1 MVIVVYNHLIS
12 SVGRVG
18 RRLMTAAAATERDSQ
33 PGTRRKQK
41 RARWA
46 GNNDAQLGKG
56 GRLGSISLLGLLW
69 VLWELDE
76 FIRDKP
82 GEERGQRGVEKIIH
96 PGEEKRLGNKK
107 VWMKVF

>member
-56 GRLGSISLLGLLW
+56 GDDLEVSLSSVSFGCCGNWMNLLGTSQGK
-69 VLWELDE
+69 EGDS
-76 FIRDKP
+76 
-82 GEERGQRGVEKIIH
+82 GVW
-96 PGEEKRLGNKK
+96 KK
-107 VWMKVF
+107 